1 MGVLVCCVDD
11 SEGARAALRV
21 SRELAEK
28 LDHEL
33 MLLHV
38 EPATEA
44 PGVSA
49 VPAGQ
54 ERLREA
60 ELRDAEE
67 LLARLAS
74 ETGLEPDTARR
85 TEIGHAADR
94 IVAVCEEVSPAF
106 VVIGSRGRSGIRA
119 ALLGSVSS
127 KVAARAPCPCV
138 IVPPTAAG
146 RPSPA

>member
-21 SRELAEK
+21 GRELAEK

-33 MLLHV
+33 MLLHI

-49 VPAGQ
+49 VPGGQ
-54 ERLREA
+54 ERLRDA

-67 LLARLAS
+67 LLARLAR
-74 ETGLEPDTARR
+74 EAGLDPNTARR
-85 TEIGHAADR
+85 TEIGRAADR
-94 IVAVCEEVSPAF
+94 ILAVCADVLPEL
-106 VVIGSRGRSGIRA
+106 VVIGSHGRSGIRA

-127 KVAARAPCPCV
+127 TVAARAPCPCV
-138 IVPPTAAG
+138 IVPPTAGG
-146 RPSPA
+146 RLDAM